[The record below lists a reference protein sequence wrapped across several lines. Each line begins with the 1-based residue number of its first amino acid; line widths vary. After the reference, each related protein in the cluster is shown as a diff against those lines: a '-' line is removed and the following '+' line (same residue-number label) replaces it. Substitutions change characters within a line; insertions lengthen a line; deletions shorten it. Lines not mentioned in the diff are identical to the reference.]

1 MGLEDR
7 DYLREERR
15 SVAFGPPGGG
25 WAIKYLLIANVL
37 VFLAQ
42 QTSPLVTMWLDLRL
56 PDGILSDGVPFY
68 TVGDSLD
75 DVKVNFAVGRLELD
89 GPDRRRLGDL
99 GQPDRVLDGGAR
111 VFVVGKEGP
120 VALVYQGGEYGV
132 VPAAEVG
139 LAPGR
144 FWELLWRLVTYGFC
158 HSTQGLMHIVFNMLV
173 LWMFGRSIE
182 PLLGS
187 REFLAFYL
195 AAIVISGLCH
205 LVVQAFE
212 PVPVLGASGGVM
224 AVVFLTAMYYP
235 RMTVLL
241 FFVVPVE
248 LRWVAVLYAVIDV
261 AGLFSDNPT
270 VAHAAHLG
278 GAAFGVAYKHYGW
291 RLMPWISGFRV
302 LLKSRRPSRPPRV
315 RIHRPSPDEVRARVD
330 DLLDKIHRQG
340 EASLTDE
347 ERQFLRDA
355 SREYRH
361 R

>member
-1 MGLEDR
+1 MGLQDR

-15 SVAFGPPGGG
+15 GAAFGPPGGG

-37 VFLAQ
+37 VFLLQ
-42 QTSPLVTMWLDLRL
+42 QTSPLVTAWLDLRL
-56 PDGILSDGVPFY
+56 PVRTEAEATLY
-68 TVGDSLD
+68 SLD
-75 DVKVNFAVGRLELD
+75 DARPPRTLPPGESVLVIDHLQDPGT
-89 GPDRRRLGDL
+89 
-99 GQPDRVLDGGAR
+99 RVLYAR
-111 VFVVGKEGP
+111 VR
-120 VALVYQGGEYGV
+120 YQGEF
-132 VPAAEVG
+132 G
-139 LAPGR
+139 LVEQSLLQVAPGR

-158 HSTQGLMHIVFNMLV
+158 HSTQGLMHLAFNMFV
-173 LWMFGRSIE
+173 LWMFGRAVE

-195 AAIVISGLCH
+195 AAIVVSGLCH
-205 LVVQAFE
+205 LIVQAFA

-241 FFVVPVE
+241 FFVIPVE

-261 AGLFSDNPT
+261 AGFFNPNST

-278 GAAFGVAYKHYGW
+278 GAAFGVAYKYYGW
-291 RLMPWISGFRV
+291 RLMPWISGFRM
-302 LLKSRRPSRPPRV
+302 LMKSRRPSRPPRV

-330 DLLDKIHRQG
+330 DLLDKIHRHG